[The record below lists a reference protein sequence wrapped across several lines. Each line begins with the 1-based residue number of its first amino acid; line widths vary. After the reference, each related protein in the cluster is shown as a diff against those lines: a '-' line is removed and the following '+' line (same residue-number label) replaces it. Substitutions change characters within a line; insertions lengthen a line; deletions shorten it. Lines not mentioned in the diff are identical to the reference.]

1 MNTGEEEASSVYTR
15 GGKNAFLISDIGAGD
30 GEVTMRLAKAVAR
43 MQYNIVMK
51 VFATESSFTMKDR
64 LTEKKFM

>member
-1 MNTGEEEASSVYTR
+1 MNACLTKLAS
-15 GGKNAFLISDIGAGD
+15 FFSDIGAGD

-51 VFATESSFTMKDR
+51 VFATESSLTMKDR